1 MVRVDV
7 GLLDVDEKK
16 NLVLGS
22 PLPFPDV
29 SGDDS
34 FCLLSQPGVGAKLG
48 GKQSGSVGWVLSAWE
63 AM

>member
-1 MVRVDV
+1 M
-7 GLLDVDEKK
+7 KSQY
-16 NLVLGS
+16 LVLGS

-34 FCLLSQPGVGAKLG
+34 LCLLSQPGVGAKLG
-48 GKQSGSVGWVLSAWE
+48 GKQSGSVGRVLLAWE